1 MNQIQL
7 YTFSLVALV
16 VAIMILDENVYV
28 WCILRIR
35 LIEINIKRYIL
46 MAKLHPK
53 NPLTNYLMDRR
64 IKKLVKELTKENG
77 N

>member
-1 MNQIQL
+1 ML
-7 YTFSLVALV
+7 
-16 VAIMILDENVYV
+16 
-28 WCILRIR
+28 
-35 LIEINIKRYIL
+35 
-46 MAKLHPK
+46 KLHPK